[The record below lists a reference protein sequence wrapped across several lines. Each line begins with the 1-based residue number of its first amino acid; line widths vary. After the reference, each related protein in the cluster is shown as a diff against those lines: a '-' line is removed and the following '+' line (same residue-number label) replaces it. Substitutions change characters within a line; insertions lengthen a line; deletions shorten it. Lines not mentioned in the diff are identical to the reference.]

1 VTSWLRYDSPLG
13 LLTLVAGTAGI
24 RAVHFPEEAANL
36 DPAARQGM
44 PTAATQLNEYFAGAR
59 EAFDLDLD
67 LAGTPFQQL
76 VWARLREIPYGA
88 TITYG
93 ELADAI
99 PESAYPSGLRR
110 FERVRF
116 AAAAVGRTPVPILI
130 PCHRVIAANGSLT
143 GYRGGLE
150 RKRALLDLE
159 GRAAVGL
166 QARPNVQ
173 LML

>member
-1 VTSWLRYDSPLG
+1 VTSWFRYDSPLG
-13 LLTLVAGTAGI
+13 PLTLVAGPDGI
-24 RAVHFPEEAANL
+24 RALSFPEEVANL

-44 PTAATQLNEYFAGAR
+44 ASAAVQLDEYFAGTR
-59 EAFDLDLD
+59 QAFELDLD
-67 LAGTPFQQL
+67 LVGTPFQQL

-88 TITYG
+88 KITYG
-93 ELADAI
+93 ELAGAL
-99 PESAYPSGLRR
+99 PGSAYPSGLRR

-116 AAAAVGRTPVPILI
+116 AAAAVGRTPVPILV
-130 PCHRVIAANGSLT
+130 PCHRVIAADGSLT

-159 GRAAVGL
+159 GRAAAGL
-166 QARPNVQ
+166 QALPNVQ